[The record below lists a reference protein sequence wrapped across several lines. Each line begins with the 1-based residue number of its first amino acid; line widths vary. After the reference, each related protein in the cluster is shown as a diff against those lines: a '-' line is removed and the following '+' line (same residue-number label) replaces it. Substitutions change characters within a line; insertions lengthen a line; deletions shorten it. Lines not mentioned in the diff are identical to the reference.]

1 MVSIVTTA
9 IAFLAFWVMDLEGF
23 FLPPSCLPSRRPLLR
38 ASSYFEDFNNA
49 LKYEKRVTVGFTTD
63 AWNIGQKKM
72 KDLLSV
78 YKMTKRVMKSSVA
91 TVELPMWEVNQGPHY
106 EDLQHLLESFWIPD
120 FASTEHLLL
129 QYDLIVIPDPIL
141 AKYLIEAFFEKE
153 SKVKQ
158 RKAYYEKLMKQSWGV
173 IELYPPR
180 QRMEWERIKSL
191 SKQRWNRKFPPIAV
205 LGMDTYR
212 RMTKHSQVEYFA
224 HGLEDF
230 ALHLPWNLVPSRR
243 VLVLRFRNRFEALV
257 QSLVMKGINVTS
269 AYPVSWLRREWNSH
283 EERSA
288 KEVDVVYFH
297 QSHAVNEWVE
307 RLGHRREKE
316 VVAACHDLE
325 VAQLAK
331 QMGFRDVFY
340 AKQGSA
346 KNLMKTVSQ
355 AVDHAKSLN
364 VRK

>member
-1 MVSIVTTA
+1 
-9 IAFLAFWVMDLEGF
+9 
-23 FLPPSCLPSRRPLLR
+23 
-38 ASSYFEDFNNA
+38 
-49 LKYEKRVTVGFTTD
+49 
-63 AWNIGQKKM
+63 M

-153 SKVKQ
+153 GKVKQ

-173 IELYPPR
+173 IEAYPPR

-191 SKQRWNRKFPPIAV
+191 SKQRWHRKFPPIAV

-224 HGLEDF
+224 HGVEDF

-257 QSLVMKGINVTS
+257 QSLVMKGVNVTS

-288 KEVDVVYFH
+288 KEVDG
-297 QSHAVNEWVE
+297 E
-307 RLGHRREKE
+307 
-316 VVAACHDLE
+316 
-325 VAQLAK
+325 
-331 QMGFRDVFY
+331 
-340 AKQGSA
+340 
-346 KNLMKTVSQ
+346 
-355 AVDHAKSLN
+355 
-364 VRK
+364 